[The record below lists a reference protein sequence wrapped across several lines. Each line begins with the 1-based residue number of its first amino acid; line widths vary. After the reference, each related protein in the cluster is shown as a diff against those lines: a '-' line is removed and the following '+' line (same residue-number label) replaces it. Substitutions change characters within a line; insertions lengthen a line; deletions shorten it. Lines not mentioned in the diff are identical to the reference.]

1 MGRQIPC
8 QGKALRQ
15 MEEAPLFWGASNLM
29 QGVGGEARKEY
40 SLCPGGGGGCLW
52 SDEKVQ
58 SPSVR

>member
-29 QGVGGEARKEY
+29 QGVGGGEEGIQPLPWRWGRVP
-40 SLCPGGGGGCLW
+40 L
-52 SDEKVQ
+52 V
-58 SPSVR
+58 